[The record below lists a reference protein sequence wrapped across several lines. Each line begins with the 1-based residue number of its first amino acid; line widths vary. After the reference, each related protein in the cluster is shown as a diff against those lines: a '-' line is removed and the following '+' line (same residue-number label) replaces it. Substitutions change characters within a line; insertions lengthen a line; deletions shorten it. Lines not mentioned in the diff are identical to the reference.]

1 MDDSLRVSV
10 FSAACEALFTSGR
23 LRLHRFAWIFAGW
36 DNCTPDSV
44 PASPSGVSRFDGV
57 INMKTPD
64 FSLFSL
70 PLKISL
76 HFCRSPRMPFL
87 PLPFQRRIPA
97 LARSPVLSNK
107 RGHGVASPAGGIP
120 FGRSCN
126 FQGAVASR
134 QLQFNEKSG
143 LFPYIQEVGKWV
155 RKAEI
160 STLIEI
166 CAIIGSRMRRGRRDE
181 H

>member
-1 MDDSLRVSV
+1 MRITV

-23 LRLHRFAWIFAGW
+23 DRFHCFAWIFAGF

-76 HFCRSPRMPFL
+76 HFAVLPECRSCPCLFSGVFRHWHAFPCFQALGVMALL
-87 PLPFQRRIPA
+87 PLPRVSHSDGHVVFK
-97 LARSPVLSNK
+97 VLSSLDKYSLTKNRACSRISK
-107 RGHGVASPAGGIP
+107 R
-120 FGRSCN
+120 
-126 FQGAVASR
+126 
-134 QLQFNEKSG
+134 LEKG
-143 LFPYIQEVGKWV
+143 CEKRKFP
-155 RKAEI
+155 R
-160 STLIEI
+160 L
-166 CAIIGSRMRRGRRDE
+166 
-181 H
+181 